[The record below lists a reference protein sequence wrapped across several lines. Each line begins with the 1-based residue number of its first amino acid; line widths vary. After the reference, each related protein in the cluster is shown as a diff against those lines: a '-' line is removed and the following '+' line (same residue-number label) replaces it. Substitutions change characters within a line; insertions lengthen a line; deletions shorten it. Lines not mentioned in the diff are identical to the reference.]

1 MTDHL
6 HPPEQTPL
14 LTQPLVALTRL
25 ALKFPVATIAIAL
38 LLTVGSTILTASKLG
53 YRTSRS
59 DLINPN
65 SDYNRLWVEY
75 TNEFGDE
82 DDAVV
87 VVEGPDRDTV
97 VPVLEEVSTALGRED
112 RLFKAIL
119 HGVDLQRI
127 RAKGLYFLSNE
138 ELTQVEKLVSET
150 APIVEG
156 QWARLNLGYLLGMLT
171 QGVQMASQNG
181 QAELAKRPLAEL
193 ERIADSLYHLV
204 HLHKGY
210 QSPFPGM
217 PESFGTLSELSSEY
231 LLTNEGR
238 LGFVLLRLAH
248 DDSEGF
254 TRGTKAVDQLRE
266 IVAQA
271 QVKHPLVTIGLTGL
285 PIMENDEMRESQSSM
300 LYASLLSLGG
310 VAALFIA
317 GFGGLRHAMM
327 ANLVL
332 LMAMAWSF
340 GYVTL
345 AIGHLN
351 ILSVSFTTTLIGIG
365 IDYGV
370 HYVSR
375 YIEVRG
381 SNRDTKDAL
390 MRSTRGVGPAILTG
404 ALTTAAA
411 FFTAGM
417 TSFTGVAELGIIA
430 GGGVLICCVAELIV
444 LPACI
449 LLVDRSGIGLKMP
462 EPLAIHDWIEPLLEN
477 PKRLLMSTCLFTF
490 VVSLGLGRL
499 WYDHNLLNLQAQGL
513 ESVKLEHKL
522 LTETNQ
528 SVWYAVSMSNNREE
542 LLARKAKLM
551 ELPSV
556 ERVEDIVSLLP
567 TDGAMKQPV
576 ISRIQAR
583 LGNLPERPWSIP
595 VDGPEEVGRVLGMA
609 QDTATAH
616 HLSRAARQ
624 FELVRD
630 HLRRLSTQ
638 DCFAL
643 LSSFQQ
649 QMAGDLLSRLYL
661 LRSMAAPE
669 QPQLSDLPESLV
681 SRFVGQHD
689 RFLLKIYGRGN
700 IWDMDA
706 LARFVKDVRSVDSRA
721 TGNPLQ
727 AYEASLD
734 MKSSYEKASIYSLIV
749 ILALLWFDFRSV
761 RHSLLVVLPL
771 SIGVLQMFGI
781 MGILNIPL
789 NPANM
794 IALPLVLGIG
804 IDYGVHVVHDWR
816 EQRGGFNMSP
826 STTVAVVVD
835 GLTTIVGFGAL
846 MIASHQGLQSLGR
859 VLTIGI
865 SCCMFTSLIMLPAL
879 LKLTTGGGSESDET
893 TSSEETHS
901 HHLATTG
908 QHALRRDHEDPAAL
922 APHLRHTLRTP
933 HETARDEAVRK

>member
-1 MTDHL
+1 MSSHDEL
-6 HPPEQTPL
+6 PEKVPL
-14 LTQPLVALTRL
+14 LAKPLVACTRL
-25 ALKFPVATIAIAL
+25 ALKHPVATIVIAL
-38 LLTVGSTILTASKLG
+38 VLTFSSTILTVAKLG
-53 YRTSRS
+53 YRTSRA

-65 SDYNRLWVEY
+65 SDYNRLWIEY
-75 TNEFGDE
+75 TKEFGEE

-97 VPVLEEVSTALGRED
+97 VPVLEEISQALGRED

-127 RAKGLYFLSNE
+127 RSKGLHYLSTD
-138 ELTQVEKLVSET
+138 ELTNVENLVKESH
-150 APIVEG
+150 PIVEG
-156 QWARLNLGYLLGMLT
+156 QWARLNLGHLLQTLS
-171 QGVQMASQNG
+171 QGAQMAAQSG
-181 QAELAKRPLAEL
+181 QPGLAERPLAEL
-193 ERIADSLYHLV
+193 ERISDSLYNLV
-204 HLHKGY
+204 HNRKGY
-210 QSPFPGM
+210 HSPFPGM
-217 PESFGTLSELSSEY
+217 PQSFGTLSELSSEY
-231 LLTNEGR
+231 LLTNEGK
-238 LGFVLLRLAH
+238 LGFVLLRLAR
-248 DDSEGF
+248 DEDEGF
-254 TRGTKAVDQLRE
+254 ARGTQAVDQLRA
-266 IVAQA
+266 IVAQT
-271 QVKHPLVTIGLTGL
+271 QTQHPLVTIGLTGL

-300 LYASLLSLGG
+300 LWASLLSFGG
-310 VAALFIA
+310 VAILFIA
-317 GFGGLRHAMM
+317 GFGGLRHAIM

-332 LMAMAWSF
+332 LMAMAWAF

-345 AIGHLN
+345 VVGHLN

-370 HYVSR
+370 HYCSR
-375 YIEVRG
+375 YIEVRNK
-381 SNRDTKDAL
+381 NRDTKDAL
-390 MRSTRGVGPAILTG
+390 MRSTVGVGPAILTG

-449 LLVDRSGIGLKMP
+449 LLVDRSGIGVKMP

-528 SVWYAVSMSNNREE
+528 SVWYAVSMSANREE
-542 LLARKAKLM
+542 LLARKARLM

-567 TDGAMKQPV
+567 TDGVVKQPIITRV
-576 ISRIQAR
+576 QQQLS
-583 LGNLPERPWSIP
+583 NLPERPPLIP

-609 QDTATAH
+609 QETATAH
-616 HLSRAARQ
+616 HKSRTARQ
-624 FELVRD
+624 LELVRD
-630 HLRRLSTQ
+630 HLRQLPTQ

-649 QMAGDLLSRLYL
+649 HMAGDLLSRLYL
-661 LRSMAAPE
+661 LRSMATPE
-669 QPQLSDLPESLV
+669 PPQLSDLPESLV
-681 SRFVGQHD
+681 ARFVGQHD
-689 RFLLKIYGRGN
+689 RFLMKIYGRGN
-700 IWDMDA
+700 IWDMDS
-706 LARFVKDVRSVDSRA
+706 LSRFVSDVRSVDPRA
-721 TGNPLQ
+721 TGNPVQ

-734 MKSSYEKASIYSLIV
+734 MKSSYERAAIYSFIV
-749 ILALLWFDFRSV
+749 IMALLFFDFRNLRDSA
-761 RHSLLVVLPL
+761 LAALPL
-771 SIGVLQMFGI
+771 GVGVIQMFGI

-804 IDYGVHVVHDWR
+804 IDYGVHVIHDWR
-816 EQRGGFNMSP
+816 TQRSGFSMSP

-879 LKLTTGGGSESDET
+879 LKLTAGAPIEPRREPVED
-893 TSSEETHS
+893 THD

-908 QHALRRDHEDPAAL
+908 QHALRRDHDDPAISS
-922 APHLRHTLRTP
+922 PH
-933 HETARDEAVRK
+933 ARPAHRGERVTHS

>member
-1 MTDHL
+1 MTDHAVSL
-6 HPPEQTPL
+6 DKVPL
-14 LTQPLVALTRL
+14 LAKPLLAGTRL
-25 ALKFPVATIAIAL
+25 ALRYPVATIVIAL
-38 LLTVGSTILTASKLG
+38 LLTVASTWLAFAKLG
-53 YRTSRS
+53 YRTSRA

-75 TNEFGDE
+75 TQEFGDE

-87 VVEGPDRDTV
+87 VVEGPDRETV
-97 VPVLEEVSTALGRED
+97 VPVLEEISQALGRED
-112 RLFKAIL
+112 RLFTAIL

-127 RAKGLYFLSNE
+127 RSKGLHYLSAE
-138 ELTQVEKLVSET
+138 ELNNVESLVNES
-150 APIVEG
+150 APIVDG
-156 QWARLNLGYLLGMLT
+156 QWARLNLGHLLQSLS
-171 QGVQMASQNG
+171 QGAHMAAQSG
-181 QAELAKRPLAEL
+181 QPGLAQRPLGEL
-193 ERIADSLYHLV
+193 ERISDSLYNLV
-204 HLHKGY
+204 HHRKGY

-217 PESFGTLSELSSEY
+217 PQSFGTLSELSSEY
-231 LLTNEGR
+231 LLTNEGK
-238 LGFVLLRLAH
+238 LGFVLLRLVHA
-248 DDSEGF
+248 DDEGF
-254 TRGTKAVDQLRE
+254 ARGTQAVDKLRAV
-266 IVAQA
+266 VAQT
-271 QVKHPLVTIGLTGL
+271 QTQHPLVTIGLTGL
-285 PIMENDEMRESQSSM
+285 PVMENDEMRESQTSM
-300 LYASLLSLGG
+300 LWASLLSFGG
-310 VAALFIA
+310 VAILFIA
-317 GFGGLRHAMM
+317 GFGGLRHAIM

-332 LMAMAWSF
+332 LLAMAWAF

-345 AIGHLN
+345 AVGHLN

-370 HYVSR
+370 HYASR
-375 YIEVRG
+375 YIEVRNQ
-381 SNRDTKDAL
+381 NRDTKDAL
-390 MRSTRGVGPAILTG
+390 LRTTVGIGPAILTG

-522 LTETNQ
+522 LKETNQ
-528 SVWYAVSMSNNREE
+528 SVWYAVSMSANRDE
-542 LLARKAKLM
+542 LLARKAKLV

-567 TDGAMKQPV
+567 TDGEVKQPV
-576 ISRIQAR
+576 IAR
-583 LGNLPERPWSIP
+583 VQQRLANLPERPPLIP
-595 VDGPEEVGRVLGMA
+595 VDGPEEVGRALGMA
-609 QDTATAH
+609 QETATAH
-616 HLSRAARQ
+616 HLSRTARQ
-624 FELVRD
+624 LELVRD
-630 HLRRLSTQ
+630 HLRRLPTQ

-649 QMAGDLLSRLYL
+649 HMAGDLLSRLYL
-661 LRSMAAPE
+661 LRSMATPE
-669 QPQLSDLPESLV
+669 PPELSDLPESLV

-689 RFLLKIYGRGN
+689 RFLMKIYGRGN

-706 LARFVKDVRSVDSRA
+706 LARFVGDVRSVDPRA
-721 TGNPLQ
+721 TGNPVQ

-734 MKSSYEKASIYSLIV
+734 MKSSYERAALYSFIV
-749 ILALLWFDFRSV
+749 ILSLLFFDFRNV
-761 RHSLLVVLPL
+761 RDTLLAALPL
-771 SIGVLQMFGI
+771 GIGVVQMFGI

-804 IDYGVHVVHDWR
+804 IDYGVHVIHDWR
-816 EQRGGFNMSP
+816 LQRGGFSMSP

-865 SCCMFTSLIMLPAL
+865 TCCMFTSLIMLPSL
-879 LKLTTGGGSESDET
+879 LKLTSGHAPEPR
-893 TSSEETHS
+893 EEPATEDTHD
-901 HHLATTG
+901 HHLATNG
-908 QHALRRDHEDPAAL
+908 QHALRRDPADSPIL
-922 APHLRHTLRTP
+922 SPHPRP
-933 HETARDEAVRK
+933 ATAKYPSRSA